1 MATNGKA
8 EQLRLGFLTA
18 IEVPE
23 RGLTGGLL
31 VTNHYGRPLEFQ
43 CTTPVRAN
51 ATQEILYGA
60 SLKPFLL
67 GELIGGTLVDK
78 SSVKPQLILTDQP
91 EILELRNHID
101 VPVVLVDPIGETGG
115 ERTMKLGRQTIRFHE
130 AHESDQVRIDEGA
143 QQIPADADLRE
154 PFSRVREALQETL
167 KTGALR

>member
-1 MATNGKA
+1 
-8 EQLRLGFLTA
+8 
-18 IEVPE
+18 
-23 RGLTGGLL
+23 
-31 VTNHYGRPLEFQ
+31 
-43 CTTPVRAN
+43 
-51 ATQEILYGA
+51 
-60 SLKPFLL
+60 
-67 GELIGGTLVDK
+67 LVDK

-101 VPVVLVDPIGETGG
+101 VPVVLVDPTGEERG

-130 AHESDQVRIDEGA
+130 AHQSDQVRVDAGA

>member
-1 MATNGKA
+1 M
-8 EQLRLGFLTA
+8 
-18 IEVPE
+18 
-23 RGLTGGLL
+23 
-31 VTNHYGRPLEFQ
+31 
-43 CTTPVRAN
+43 
-51 ATQEILYGA
+51 
-60 SLKPFLL
+60 
-67 GELIGGTLVDK
+67 
-78 SSVKPQLILTDQP
+78 ILTDQP

-130 AHESDQVRIDEGA
+130 AHASDQVRIDEGA